1 MPKSKNKSKKY
12 KLLKFSQKYF
22 RETAKYSQI
31 GEDLRK
37 QIQLQQKSLNKYQEE
52 KQMLVDQLES
62 VRDEL
67 KNLQDKKLVEIKSLN
82 NQILEKVNVS

>member
-1 MPKSKNKSKKY
+1 M
-12 KLLKFSQKYF
+12 KFSQKYF
-22 RETAKYSQI
+22 RETAKYAQI